1 MKEPRAES
9 TFERSCVCSVSLVQ
23 VTLLPAGKLPQHK
36 KVLLVNPGLPGLFE
50 AVQASF
56 KLGPSKFAVRATST
70 GSSTIAQWEDRAGRA
85 GAIKPIY

>member
-1 MKEPRAES
+1 M
-9 TFERSCVCSVSLVQ
+9 
-23 VTLLPAGKLPQHK
+23 PAGKLPQHK

-70 GSSTIAQWEDRAGRA
+70 GS
-85 GAIKPIY
+85 

>member
-1 MKEPRAES
+1 M
-9 TFERSCVCSVSLVQ
+9 
-23 VTLLPAGKLPQHK
+23 
-36 KVLLVNPGLPGLFE
+36 PGLFE